1 MVVSIVHLKIAIFV
15 NCFDL
20 QTFFTPFWKPY
31 KQANYIDYFRSHQS
45 LQEMYEKAKKQNV
58 RFLSLHPLI
67 VVNTK
72 QTLHFFK
79 H

>member
-20 QTFFTPFWKPY
+20 QTFFTPFRKPY

-67 VVNTK
+67 I
-72 QTLHFFK
+72 
-79 H
+79 